1 MQEGGTGVKKRA
13 RGRVRGAGAS
23 EGLQEGQ
30 RGTQGQVRDARV
42 SEGDVGVSEAPVGPE
57 RGERSRLGAQHRDA
71 GVPTPRAAPEG
82 AGPAAGAAGR
92 VRGGVCG
99 GARRGRCP
107 REGRAPRV
115 QPGTLR
121 APPAWRGVCPAQSGG
136 LPGSAPGAAGGGRRA
151 EGEAARGSAARPS
164 AGRRRPR
171 PGTRGGR
178 RSAGGGLIALVPGP
192 SRGPTGWVRVRPWIS
207 NPLAIR
213 SLRETQAPGSGE
225 RGFAEPRG
233 WWIPR
238 AARPEKPGP
247 ESRGATVTCSAG
259 TGTSLWAPPLR
270 SGDTGC
276 LLCGRSCHS
285 CLRACDMREQ

>member
-1 MQEGGTGVKKRA
+1 M
-13 RGRVRGAGAS
+13 RGAGS
-23 EGLQEGQ
+23 GRSTETLGSRPREQ
-30 RGTQGQVRDARV
+30 RRKGRAWRRARQG
-42 SEGDVGVSEAPVGPE
+42 GCEAGC
-57 RGERSRLGAQHRDA
+57 
-71 GVPTPRAAPEG
+71 
-82 AGPAAGAAGR
+82 AAGLGGGGAPARGARPACSGDPPSPSGVAGR
-92 VRGGVCG
+92 VPG
-99 GARRGRCP
+99 P
-107 REGRAPRV
+107 EGRPPR
-115 QPGTLR
+115 L
-121 APPAWRGVCPAQSGG
+121 
-136 LPGSAPGAAGGGRRA
+136 GSRRRGRRA

-192 SRGPTGWVRVRPWIS
+192 SRGRTGWVRVRPWIS

-213 SLRETQAPGSGE
+213 SLRETQAPASGE

-285 CLRACDMREQ
+285 CLRACDMRGR

>member
-1 MQEGGTGVKKRA
+1 MSDGVQEGGTGVKKRA

-92 VRGGVCG
+92 VRGGG
-99 GARRGRCP
+99 GAPARGARPACSRGPSEPLRRGGACARP
-107 REGRAPRV
+107 RAAASPARLPAP
-115 QPGTLR
+115 
-121 APPAWRGVCPAQSGG
+121 
-136 LPGSAPGAAGGGRRA
+136 RA

-225 RGFAEPRG
+225 RGFAETRSP
-233 WWIPR
+233 
-238 AARPEKPGP
+238 AAGGYPE
-247 ESRGATVTCSAG
+247 
-259 TGTSLWAPPLR
+259 PPVLR
-270 SGDTGC
+270 S
-276 LLCGRSCHS
+276 RVQ
-285 CLRACDMREQ
+285 RAEERL